1 MTGGPA
7 IGPRA
12 PGALDSVAN
21 MTQASGR
28 APGALDST
36 VREATRTVAPPP
48 AEKRRR
54 GALWAWIV
62 FILGIFYFFLPL
74 IAAFE
79 FSLGHPLG
87 PVGAPPTLQY
97 YENVLVDP
105 DSPFFERLAYSF
117 GVAVA
122 TIILSIAII
131 VPTAYWVRLKLPRLR
146 PIVEFITLMPF
157 VIPPVV
163 LVFGLIRTFA
173 GPPFQIT
180 DSELGSVSLLVAA
193 YTILSFP
200 YMYRAVDTGLRSI
213 DIQSLTE
220 AAQSLGA
227 GWPRIIIGV
236 IFPNIRV
243 ALLSGAFLTLA
254 IVIGEYT
261 IASFLLSNKTFAPY
275 LSLLGQNRAFEPAGV
290 SLISFGLTWIAM
302 GAIALVGRGGQKVE
316 LGGAR

>member
-1 MTGGPA
+1 
-7 IGPRA
+7 
-12 PGALDSVAN
+12 

-36 VREATRTVAPPP
+36 IREATRTATP
-48 AEKRRR
+48 ASAETRRR
-54 GALWAWIV
+54 GALWAWVV
-62 FILGIFYFFLPL
+62 FGLGFIYFFLPL
-74 IAAFE
+74 VATFE
-79 FSLGHPLG
+79 FSLGHPTG
-87 PVGAPPTLQY
+87 PVGAEPSLRY
-97 YENVLVDP
+97 YENVLIDP
-105 DSPFFERLAYSF
+105 KSPFFERLAYSF
-117 GVAVA
+117 GVAIA
-122 TIILSIAII
+122 TIILSITII
-131 VPTAYWVRLKLPRLR
+131 VPTAYWVRLKMPQIR
-146 PIVEFITLMPF
+146 PIIEFITLMPF

-180 DSELGSVSLLVAA
+180 DTELGSVTLLVAA

-200 YMYRAVDTGLRSI
+200 YMYRAVDTGLRAI

-227 GWPRIIIGV
+227 GWPRIIVGV

-275 LSLLGQNRAFEPAGV
+275 LSLLGQNHAFEPAAV
-290 SLISFGLTWIAM
+290 SLISFGLTWMAM
-302 GAIALVGRGGQKVE
+302 GAIAFIGRGGQRVE
-316 LGGAR
+316 VGGAR